1 MLKKIF
7 IGFGVLLL
15 ILIISGAALWQA
27 RKSDYV
33 KQVVVEQVASHVT
46 HNDNET
52 ALIQAALGFGAPQTY
67 LLVFLNNT
75 ELRPGGGFIG
85 AYGVVTID
93 HAVPHILKVEGTEI
107 LDNLAPKNFPSVPPK
122 PMKDYLRVERWNFRD
137 SNWSPDFVL
146 SSQKSLDLYTKEQG
160 LAAKDIAGII
170 GFTPTLVEN
179 ILKLTGPI
187 TVDGEV
193 FDSNN
198 FTEKL
203 EYEVE
208 YGYAEKGKD
217 FDQRKKILSD
227 LGPILIDRLKI
238 TAVTHLSDYL
248 ALIEKMVAEKQLMAY
263 SLDPNTQAALD
274 KRGVTGRM
282 AETTGDYLLWADANL
297 ASLKTDVVM
306 KRKLG
311 YTLVATSTNRVVATA
326 SMTYNHT
333 GTINWRIS
341 RYQTYARIFV
351 PLGSKLLSVTSVSS
365 RGAVSSTSTADT
377 GVENGRTWFGAPLL
391 VEPKST
397 AELRFQYVLPGAVA
411 QSISNGTY
419 TLYAQK
425 QLGTIDNGLT
435 VTGYFGRNV
444 QSATPGELPK
454 NYGDTRYDIA
464 TDLTVDRTFTVT
476 LQP

>member
-1 MLKKIF
+1 MLKKVF
-7 IGFGVLLL
+7 IGLCIALAVLLV
-15 ILIISGAALWQA
+15 AAAVLWQA

-52 ALIQAALGFGAPQTY
+52 ALIQTALGFGGPQTY

-85 AYGVVTID
+85 AYGVVTVD
-93 HAVPHILKVEGTEI
+93 RAVPHILKIEGTEI
-107 LDNLAPKNFPSVPPK
+107 LDNLAPQNFPSIPPK

-146 SSQKSLDLYTKEQG
+146 SSQKSLDLYVKEQG
-160 LAAKDIAGII
+160 IAAKDIKGII

-193 FDSNN
+193 FDSSN

-208 YGYAEKGKD
+208 YGYAENGKD
-217 FDQRKKILSD
+217 FDERKKILSD
-227 LGPILIDRLKI
+227 LGPVLIDRLKI

-248 ALIEKMVAEKQLMAY
+248 ALLEKMVAEKQLMAY
-263 SLDPNTQAALD
+263 SLDPSIQAALD
-274 KRGVTGRM
+274 KRGITGRM
-282 AETTGDYLLWADANL
+282 AETEGDYILWADANL

-306 KRKLG
+306 KRHLN
-311 YTLVATSTNRVVATA
+311 YTVMATSTNRVMATA
-326 SMTYNHT
+326 SMVYNHT
-333 GTINWRIS
+333 GVINWRTS

-351 PLGSKLLSVTSVSS
+351 PEGSKLLNVTSVSS
-365 RGAVSSTSTADT
+365 RGITMTTSTADT

-397 AELRFQYVLPGAVA
+397 AELRFQYLLPAAIGSMVG
-411 QSISNGTY
+411 NGTY

-425 QLGTIDNGLT
+425 QLGTIDTGLT
-435 VTGYFGRNV
+435 LTGYFGRNV
-444 QSATPGELPK
+444 QSAVPGEVPK
-454 NYGDTRYDIA
+454 NHGDARYDLT
-464 TDLTVDRTFTVT
+464 TDLTVDRKFTVT
-476 LQP
+476 MQP